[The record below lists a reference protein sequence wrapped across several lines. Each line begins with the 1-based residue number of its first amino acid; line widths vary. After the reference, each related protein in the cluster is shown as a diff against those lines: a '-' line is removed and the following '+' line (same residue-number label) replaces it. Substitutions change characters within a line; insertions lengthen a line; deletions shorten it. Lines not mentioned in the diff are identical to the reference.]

1 MSTQDPTTQESPE
14 VAAVAP
20 LIDWTERTA
29 KTAGDTLRKLRDWRG
44 TPEGKAKT
52 RTVEGKPKRGAKPP
66 SYRLHKASGQAVV
79 TIDRKDHYLGVH
91 GTPDSRLYYERLI
104 SAWMQGDAVPAR
116 KPESSNDITVAE
128 VCIQYLRWAEGYYV
142 KDGKPTTEMSNV
154 KRAIKTLREAY
165 ASLPAKEFSP
175 LKLKNVRQRFIDG
188 GLSRVNCNRYVGIV
202 GRVFRFGVENEL
214 IPGDVSHA
222 LDAVKSL
229 AKGRSEARETDPVLP
244 VDQDT
249 IDATLPFLDVQYRAM
264 VKIQLLLAC
273 RPGELVTMRPR
284 EIDRSG
290 AVWIYRPRL
299 HKTMHKGKDRIIP
312 IGPRAR
318 LLLAPWLPDDP
329 DRFVFR
335 SQRGGQ
341 VSVSAYGAAIRAAC
355 VRAGIP
361 AWSPNQL
368 RHSGATRI
376 RHQASLDAA
385 QVILGHS
392 NINMTENYAE
402 RNLDAA
408 IDLAMKLG

>member
-1 MSTQDPTTQESPE
+1 
-14 VAAVAP
+14 
-20 LIDWTERTA
+20 
-29 KTAGDTLRKLRDWRG
+29 
-44 TPEGKAKT
+44 
-52 RTVEGKPKRGAKPP
+52 
-66 SYRLHKASGQAVV
+66 V

-165 ASLPAKEFSP
+165 ASLPAAEFSP
-175 LKLKNVRQRFIDG
+175 LKLKTVRQRFIDG
-188 GLSRVNCNRYVGIV
+188 GLCRTDCNRFTGIV
-202 GRVFRFGVENEL
+202 ARIFRYAVENEL
-214 IPGDVSHA
+214 VPGDVSHA
-222 LDAVKSL
+222 LEAVKSL
-229 AKGRSEARETDPVLP
+229 AKGRCDAPETDPVLP

-249 IDATLPFLDVQYRAM
+249 IDATLPFLTPQYRAM

-284 EIDRSG
+284 EIDKSQ

-329 DRFVFR
+329 DQFVFR
-335 SQRGGQ
+335 NNRGHAIAVG
-341 VSVSAYGAAIRAAC
+341 AYNHMIDRAC
-355 VRAGIP
+355 KLAGVEP
-361 AWSPNQL
+361 WSPNRL

-376 RHQASLDAA
+376 RQQASLDAA

-392 NINMTENYAE
+392 SVHMTETYAE

-408 IDLAMKLG
+408 LKIAQECG